1 MSQHTWFVT
10 KIQSSFYLMA
20 FIQKV
25 NRTQTLCRSTIVF
38 RYKLCQNYLKEGF
51 VKNNNCVQKKGIS
64 FITMKA
70 SFIHLKVL

>member
-1 MSQHTWFVT
+1 
-10 KIQSSFYLMA
+10 MA

-25 NRTQTLCRSTIVF
+25 KTLCRITSVF

-51 VKNNNCVQKKGIS
+51 VKNNCVQKKGIS

>member
-25 NRTQTLCRSTIVF
+25 KTLCHITSVF

-51 VKNNNCVQKKGIS
+51 VKNNNCVQKKE
-64 FITMKA
+64 
-70 SFIHLKVL
+70 LVLSQWKQALYI

>member
-25 NRTQTLCRSTIVF
+25 KTLCRITSVF

-51 VKNNNCVQKKGIS
+51 VKNNNCVQKKE
-64 FITMKA
+64 
-70 SFIHLKVL
+70 LVLSQWKQALYI

>member
-10 KIQSSFYLMA
+10 KIQSSFYLIA

-25 NRTQTLCRSTIVF
+25 KTLCCITSVF

-51 VKNNNCVQKKGIS
+51 VKNNNCVQKKE
-64 FITMKA
+64 
-70 SFIHLKVL
+70 LVLSQWKQALYI

>member
-25 NRTQTLCRSTIVF
+25 KTLCRITSVF

-51 VKNNNCVQKKGIS
+51 VKNNNCVQKKELILS
-64 FITMKA
+64 QWKQALYI
-70 SFIHLKVL
+70 